1 MTEEQKKRI
10 LEMIQFSP
18 ADSIQND
25 LDEVRQ
31 VLYRLLRPVIFE
43 INEYCN
49 SDEDNEEK
57 IESLF
62 EKKDMIEQ
70 SIGALNGI
78 IVTLAKMKQEDN
90 K

>member
-1 MTEEQKKRI
+1 
-10 LEMIQFSP
+10 MIQFSP
-18 ADSIQND
+18 AESIQND

>member
-1 MTEEQKKRI
+1 
-10 LEMIQFSP
+10 MIQFNP
-18 ADSIQND
+18 AESIQND

-31 VLYRLLRPVIFE
+31 VLYTLLLPVIYE
-43 INEYCN
+43 IKEYDN

-78 IVTLAKMKQEDN
+78 IVSLAKMKQQDN